1 MNRAAMASRI
11 FLAIT
16 LLPAIG
22 AARYAAYQYRHQST
36 ASTRIFNAGA
46 SAANPSTITKFPTG
60 GTILGVFAPTLPR
73 KGRTPSD
80 VAALASFNKAVGHRA
95 TLTVA
100 YLNWGSPFP
109 VKYVKDAA
117 NLGARTV
124 LELEPRGKGVPS
136 LARIAGGHGDK
147 WLDGFAAAIASTKVP
162 FALSFGPE
170 MNGSW
175 YAYGSST
182 ANDYIRA
189 FRHVHDRLLKD
200 VGQKLTPAAASRLIT
215 FMWQPSAIHT
225 STPSPMPYWPGS
237 HYVEMV
243 GLDGYYYR
251 STDTFRIIFRHTID
265 LIRQKSPNT
274 KIMIGETAVGPMTGH
289 QPQGI
294 KDLFTGIKSRHLSGL
309 IWFNR
314 NQMSIPFPADKRI
327 YHQDWRLQDHPN
339 ALQAF
344 IAGLKADGPLAS

>member
-16 LLPAIG
+16 ILPAIG
-22 AARYAAYQYRHQST
+22 AAGYAAYQYRHQSAAPT
-36 ASTRIFNAGA
+36 PVFEAGA

-73 KGRTPSD
+73 QGQSLSD
-80 VAALASFNKAVGHRA
+80 VSALASFNHAVGHRA

-100 YLNWGSPFP
+100 YLNWGSQFP

-124 LELEPRGKGVPS
+124 LELEPRGKKAPS
-136 LARIAGGHGDK
+136 LARIAGGHGDQ
-147 WLDGFAAAIASTKVP
+147 WLHTFAAAIASTKVP

-170 MNGSW
+170 MNGAW
-175 YAYGSST
+175 YTYGSST

-189 FRHVHDRLLKD
+189 FQHVHNVLLKD
-200 VGQKLTPAAASRLIT
+200 VGNMLTPAAASRLIT

-243 GLDGYYYR
+243 GLDGYYYH
-251 STDTFRIIFRHTID
+251 STDTFRITFRHTID
-265 LIRQKSPNT
+265 LIRRKSPNT
-274 KIMIGETAVGPMTGH
+274 KIMIGETAVGPMTGR
-289 QPQGI
+289 QPWGI
-294 KDLFTGIKSRHLSGL
+294 KDLFAGIKNRHLAGL

-314 NQMSIPFPADKRI
+314 NQMSLKFPPDKRI
-327 YHQDWRLQDHPN
+327 YHQDWRLQDHPA
-339 ALQAF
+339 ALNAF
-344 IAGLKADGPLAS
+344 IAGLKADSPLAS